1 MKEGMT
7 RRMPERGSLVG
18 ASPFTAAGTP
28 LPDWPAEQHTKQAGV
43 RQALL
48 TTPRLTAVELS
59 HGSGVILGTRR
70 P

>member
-1 MKEGMT
+1 M
-7 RRMPERGSLVG
+7 
-18 ASPFTAAGTP
+18 TP